1 MMRKNKPPKDDRE
14 LRRKAEEKV
23 SESHGRPPP
32 PETADEQLRL
42 FHELQVHQLEL
53 EMQNAE
59 LRQTKDDLEALLDQY
74 SDLYDFS
81 PVGYLTID
89 LSGKILSANLTGASL
104 LGMERSRAMGRNFND
119 FITVKDRLNFSA
131 FLQTAFSRPTKQS
144 IELRL
149 RPKNNA
155 PFFVQIEALA
165 MASAQECRLA
175 VIDVNERKCAEELT
189 LRNSKLESLGLLA
202 GGIAHDFNNILAAI
216 LGNLSL
222 ARAQMT
228 NPEKLVKRL
237 ADAET
242 AAVRAKD
249 LTLQLLTFARGGAPV
264 KKVIYLKYLIKEAT
278 QFAIHGTT
286 VSCEFFLADDL
297 WPVMADSG
305 QVSQVLHNLALNA
318 VQTMP
323 EGGKLT
329 IRAQNVAPP
338 PGESRCV
345 EVAVADTGAG
355 IAADLLS
362 KIFDPYYTTRS
373 QGSGLGLATCHAILQ
388 KHGGTI
394 SVESTL
400 GQGSVFSIRLPTAD
414 EDAVPDAFLDSKVH
428 HGQGQILVM
437 DDEAAVR
444 DIAQASLEELGYSVE
459 CAADGGTASELY
471 RRRKAEG
478 NPFAAVILDLTV
490 PGSIGGKEA
499 LADLRE
505 IDPQV
510 KAIVSSGYASD
521 PVMANYREYGFSAV
535 LSKPYQ
541 LEELS
546 KVLHDLLL
554 S

>member
-1 MMRKNKPPKDDRE
+1 MPKHKPPQEDRE
-14 LRRKAEEKV
+14 LRRKAEEQIR
-23 SESHGRPPP
+23 ETFGRPPP
-32 PETADEQLRL
+32 ESADEQLRL
-42 FHELQVHQLEL
+42 LHELQVHQLEL
-53 EMQNAE
+53 EMQNTE
-59 LRQTKDDLEALLDQY
+59 LRQTKDALETLLDQY
-74 SDLYDFS
+74 RDLYDFS
-81 PVGYLTID
+81 PVGYLTLD
-89 LSGKILSANLTGASL
+89 RSGNIRNANLTSGRQFGL
-104 LGMERSRAMGRNFND
+104 ERSELISRDLID
-119 FITVKDRLNFSA
+119 FVTQENRSDCSA
-131 FLQTAFSRPTKQS
+131 FLQIAFSRPGKQA
-144 IELRL
+144 IELML
-149 RPKNNA
+149 RQKNNA
-155 PFFVQIEALA
+155 PFFAQIEALA
-165 MASAQECRLA
+165 AASAEECRLA
-175 VIDVNERKCAEELT
+175 IIDVNERKRAEELF

-216 LGNLSL
+216 IGNLSL
-222 ARAQMT
+222 ARAQMS
-228 NPEKLVKRL
+228 NPQKLAKRL
-237 ADAET
+237 TDAE
-242 AAVRAKD
+242 AAATRAKD
-249 LTLQLLTFARGGAPV
+249 LSMQLLTFARGGAPI
-264 KKVIYLKYLIKEAT
+264 KKVIYLKYLIREAA

-305 QVSQVLHNLALNA
+305 QISQVLHNLALNA
-318 VQTMP
+318 VQATP

-338 PGESRCV
+338 PGGTRWV
-345 EVAVADTGAG
+345 EVALADTGTG
-355 IAADLLS
+355 IPADLLP
-362 KIFDPYYTTRS
+362 KIFDPYYSTKP

-388 KHGGTI
+388 KHGGNI

-400 GQGSVFSIRLPTAD
+400 GQGSVFRIRLPTAE
-414 EDAVPDAFLDSKVH
+414 EDAIPDAFLDSKVH

-459 CAADGGTASELY
+459 CAADGGMASELY
-471 RRRKAEG
+471 RRRMAEG

-490 PGSIGGKEA
+490 PSGIGGKEA
-499 LADLRE
+499 LAHLRE

-521 PVMANYREYGFSAV
+521 PVIANYREYGFSAV

-554 S
+554 G